1 MSSKR
6 HEQVNEFFDGYSEKW
21 DSLYGKERKK
31 DPLSKFADEVLRAV
45 IKRRLSTTLGFTKSD
60 KIKTVL
66 DAGCG
71 SGQYVVEFASAQ
83 KASKHVFCHRLF
95 FLIPSG
101 LYSGIRSS
109 SSGPSIR

>member
-1 MSSKR
+1 VSSKKN
-6 HEQVNEFFDGYSEKW
+6 EQVNEFFDGYSEKW

-45 IKRRLSTTLGFTKSD
+45 IKRRLSTTLGFTKSE

-71 SGQYVVEFASAQ
+71 YKSIQ
-83 KASKHVFCHRLF
+83 LF
-95 FLIPSG
+95 I
-101 LYSGIRSS
+101 
-109 SSGPSIR
+109 SI